1 MGSAEDSGWSG
12 SLGSLCQA
20 ASQQLLGEEPGQGM
34 KRRGSH
40 VGEAELS
47 REWVKGGR
55 GQKSEMRVQE
65 GKYEEVKLWG
75 LQRGIVIWGK
85 ETWVSPL
92 PFMIWGALQKGLTLS
107 EPPFCHLENGA
118 DDHVHPLSFIRLV

>member
-1 MGSAEDSGWSG
+1 MPGCRPAVTGR
-12 SLGSLCQA
+12 
-20 ASQQLLGEEPGQGM
+20 EEPGQRM

-40 VGEAELS
+40 VGEAEPS
-47 REWVKGGR
+47 REWVRGER

-65 GKYEEVKLWG
+65 GEYEEVKPWG
-75 LQRGIVIWGK
+75 LQRGIVIWGP

-92 PFMIWGALQKGLTLS
+92 PFMSWGALQKGLTLS

-118 DDHVHPLSFIRLV
+118 NDHFHPLSFRRVV